1 MSSNGEYATV
11 IGPDAVFRG
20 DLEFQSSAR
29 VLGRIE
35 GAVTA
40 TGKILIAEGSD
51 CQATVKAQDV
61 TVEGTLSGNVEAAD
75 RVAVSAT
82 GQVHGDIQAARMTMD
97 EGATVN
103 GFCRI
108 GVGNGTARPGP
119 GSGGAAASG
128 RGADNGQAKSE
139 EEAEVK
145 PAAKA
150 AAPAKR

>member
-1 MSSNGEYATV
+1 MSTSNGEYATV

-35 GAVTA
+35 GAVSS
-40 TGKILIAEGSD
+40 TGKILIAEGSE

-61 TVEGTLSGNVEAAD
+61 TVEGMLSGNVEAAD

-108 GVGNGTARPGP
+108 GVGNGSSRAA
-119 GSGGAAASG
+119 SGAAASAS
-128 RGADNGQAKSE
+128 RPADNGQPKSE